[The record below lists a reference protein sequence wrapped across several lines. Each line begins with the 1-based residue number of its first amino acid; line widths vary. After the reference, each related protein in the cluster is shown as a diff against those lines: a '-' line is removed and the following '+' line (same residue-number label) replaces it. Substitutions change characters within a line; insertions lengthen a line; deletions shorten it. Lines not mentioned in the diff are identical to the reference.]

1 MQSNWKNACLL
12 ACLLLKKVAKDANAH
27 QVSLCIGTQLGS
39 TVFGIFCDLPSS
51 CICLLFLEC
60 NNSTGHNDWLVWL
73 AIWTLLHQAT
83 TARASCPRPELEG
96 LLRKIDSICLN
107 LSHAASIKSRVLLRS
122 VDVHV
127 CPWMSVDGAVLRVN
141 TRSRLLLIQSESP
154 HTLKYTLSRADYH
167 HRHTVRCVNEKLLA
181 NCFRPL
187 YSIHDAMSRCFRN
200 RAFSGCI

>member
-1 MQSNWKNACLL
+1 MQMPTKCLSAL
-12 ACLLLKKVAKDANAH
+12 AHSREAQCLAFFVICQAAEF
-27 QVSLCIGTQLGS
+27 VSCS
-39 TVFGIFCDLPSS
+39 F
-51 CICLLFLEC
+51 EC

-127 CPWMSVDGAVLRVN
+127 CPWMSVEVAVCTL
-141 TRSRLLLIQSESP
+141 TPDHGFYSYSP
-154 HTLKYTLSRADYH
+154 PSPTTPTY
-167 HRHTVRCVNEKLLA
+167 TVRCVNEKLTCQLPPPLVLHTPC
-181 NCFRPL
+181 NVSLLSQSGIHWMYLVCCFNICD
-187 YSIHDAMSRCFRN
+187 SK
-200 RAFSGCI
+200 